1 MAEIAES
8 AAPAGRWSGGGGK
21 RLIGPL
27 LRPLSLLALCVALS
41 VLNENFFT
49 LKNIISVLRQSTI
62 LLVVAIGMNLVILT
76 AGIDL
81 SVGGVM
87 ALVGC
92 LTARLIVG
100 STAIVP
106 AIACGLVV
114 GTVFGLANGTLVRV
128 FRLPPFVATYGMM
141 WIANGLAMILM
152 QGKII
157 FGLPDAFLWLGS
169 GYLSII
175 PIPVIIAAM
184 VAVGFH
190 FYLVKTVSGEEIY
203 ALGANREAARYS
215 GINTTKTL
223 LLVYSLSGLTAA
235 IAGIMM
241 TARLDAAQEGM
252 GEPFMLQAIAAVV
265 MGGSSLMGGEGGIP
279 GTVIGALILTLVVN
293 GLNLMGVSSMVH
305 PLVTG
310 GVIVAAVFFDV
321 VTRKWS
327 E

>member
-1 MAEIAES
+1 MSEVAES
-8 AAPAGRWSGGGGK
+8 AGFLDKWNGADLK
-21 RLIGPL
+21 RFIGPL
-27 LRPLSLLALCVALS
+27 LRPLGLLALCILLS
-41 VLNENFFT
+41 FLSENFFT

-62 LLVVAIGMNLVILT
+62 LVVVSVGMTVVILA

-92 LTARLIVG
+92 LTSQLIVNG
-100 STAIVP
+100 MPIAPAIV
-106 AIACGLVV
+106 CGLAM
-114 GTVFGLANGTLVRV
+114 GIVFGLLNGVLICI
-128 FRLPPFVATYGMM
+128 FGLPPFVATYGMM
-141 WIANGLAMILM
+141 WIADGSAMILM

-157 FGLPDAFLWLGS
+157 FGLPDNFLWLGS

-175 PIPVIIAAM
+175 PIPVIIAVV
-184 VAVGFH
+184 VAIVFH
-190 FYLVKTVSGEEIY
+190 FYLRKTVPGQEIY
-203 ALGANREAARYS
+203 ALGANRDAARYS
-215 GINTTKTL
+215 GIKTTKTL

-241 TARLDAAQEGM
+241 TARLDAAEEG
-252 GEPFMLQAIAAVV
+252 LAIAAVV

-279 GTVIGALILTLVVN
+279 GTIIGALILTLVVN

-310 GVIVAAVFFDV
+310 GVILMAVFFDI

-327 E
+327 D

>member
-1 MAEIAES
+1 VSEVAET
-8 AAPAGRWSGGGGK
+8 AGFLDRWKGTGFK
-21 RLIGPL
+21 RFIGPL
-27 LRPLSLLALCVALS
+27 LRPLGLLALCIVLS
-41 VLNENFFT
+41 FLNENFFT

-62 LLVVAIGMNLVILT
+62 LVVVAVGMTVVILT

-92 LTARLIVG
+92 LTSQLIING
-100 STAIVP
+100 TPIVP
-106 AIACGLVV
+106 AIACGLVL
-114 GTVFGLANGTLVRV
+114 GTIFGLLNGVLVRI
-128 FRLPPFVATYGMM
+128 FGLPPFVATYGMM

-157 FGLPDAFLWLGS
+157 FGLPDNFLWLGS

-175 PIPVIIAAM
+175 PIPVILAAV
-184 VAVGFH
+184 VAVAFH
-190 FYLVKTVSGEEIY
+190 FYLKKTVSGREIY

-215 GINTTKTL
+215 GIKITKTL
-223 LLVYSLSGLTAA
+223 LLVYSLSGFTAA
-235 IAGIMM
+235 IAGIIM

-279 GTVIGALILTLVVN
+279 GTIIGALILTLVVN
-293 GLNLMGVSSMVH
+293 GLNLMGAPSMVH

-310 GVIVAAVFFDV
+310 AVILTAVFFDV

-327 E
+327 D

>member
-1 MAEIAES
+1 MSEVVERAS
-8 AAPAGRWSGGGGK
+8 LLDKWHGTDLK
-21 RLIGPL
+21 RYIGPL
-27 LRPLSLLALCVALS
+27 LRPLGLLVLCILLS
-41 VLNENFFT
+41 FLTEDFFT

-62 LLVVAIGMNLVILT
+62 LVVVSVGMTVVILT

-92 LTARLIVG
+92 LTAQLSVNG
-100 STAIVP
+100 MPLAP
-106 AIACGLVV
+106 AIACGLAMGLLV
-114 GTVFGLANGTLVRV
+114 GLLNGVLISVFG
-128 FRLPPFVATYGMM
+128 LPPFVATYGMM
-141 WIANGLAMILM
+141 WIANGVAMILM

-157 FGLPDAFLWLGS
+157 FGLPDNFLWLGS

-175 PIPVIIAAM
+175 PIPVIIAAV
-184 VAVGFH
+184 VAIVFH
-190 FYLVKTVSGEEIY
+190 FYLRKTVPGQEIY

-215 GINTTKTL
+215 GIKTTKTL

-241 TARLDAAQEGM
+241 TARLDAAEEGM
-252 GEPFMLQAIAAVV
+252 GEPFGLQAIAAVV
-265 MGGSSLMGGEGGIP
+265 MGGSSMMGGEGGIP
-279 GTVIGALILTLVVN
+279 GTIIGALILTLVVN

-305 PLVTG
+305 PMVTG
-310 GVIVAAVFFDV
+310 AVILLAVFFDV

-327 E
+327 D